1 MEIGV
6 SELPLLVQ
14 IIYERLLFKST
25 LSENPI

>member
-14 IIYERLLFKST
+14 IIYERLFYKST